1 MNDNEHN
8 EMNPDREFEDHKF
21 SQREKDF
28 KAYTLPLAPQDLVA
42 IYKEKEKN
50 KDFILY
56 VDYHRTKEKLSPK
69 HIIIYLANT
78 NFKAGFTFLD
88 EELIKEYIKSDF
100 MVDCPILV
108 RMVSVIIRM
117 RLHYDIND
125 AEKKLLLLFPEEK
138 VHEFIEQHLE
148 LVDEL
153 IETIRDAV
161 PWAMSNLYQN
171 LTDADKEIEVEL
183 KNFVADTK
191 VIDKPSNCGP
201 NVARFITEAWDGFL
215 CIIHNMGVST
225 SYNKAV
231 YNEQPKYFGKD
242 LYYIMNETRVIDQI
256 MAMFP
261 DWFWVKIETV
271 DVNKLLEETEGDHIE
286 KSIDEIEDKFND
298 SPSE

>member
-1 MNDNEHN
+1 MNDNEN
-8 EMNPDREFEDHKF
+8 NLNPDREFDDHKF
-21 SQREKDF
+21 SEREKNF

-56 VDYHRTKEKLSPK
+56 VDYHRTKEKLSAK

-88 EELIKEYIKSDF
+88 EELVTEYIKSDF

-108 RMVSVIIRM
+108 RMLSVIVRM

-138 VHEFIEQHLE
+138 VHEYIEGNLE

-161 PWAMSNLYQN
+161 PWAMTNLYEN
-171 LTDADKEIEVEL
+171 LNEQDKEIEVEL
-183 KNFVADTK
+183 KNFVGDIE
-191 VIDKPSNCGP
+191 VYDKPSNCGP

-215 CIIHNMGVST
+215 CIVHHMGVST
-225 SYNKAV
+225 TYNKAV
-231 YNEQPKYFGKD
+231 YNAQPKYFGKD

-261 DWFWVKIETV
+261 DWFWVKIETL
-271 DVNKLLEETEGDHIE
+271 DLNKLLEESEGDHIE
-286 KSIDEIEDKFND
+286 ESIDKIEDKFDD